1 MPGSYSVTPVAQL
14 IPGITRCSDS
24 TSAVKEIGTL
34 PVLKNPRHERFCQ
47 ELAKGKSATEAYG
60 AAGYKGN
67 RRNASHLA
75 TKSDIKRR
83 LEELQSEIAARVV
96 EQTAV
101 TRAEILEELKKIAFA
116 TFEDGSVKAND
127 KRAACMDY
135 ARIEG
140 WIVDRHEHGIAG
152 EFAQID
158 AMTPDQRRARA
169 AELLQRLVAAGVFEG
184 SILSGQKQGA
194 DAK

>member
-140 WIVDRHEHGIAG
+140 WIVERHEHGSAG
-152 EFAQID
+152 EFAD
-158 AMTPDQRRARA
+158 YEAMSPDERKRA
-169 AELLQRLVAAGVFEG
+169 AADIAKRLSEAGVFD
-184 SILSGQKQGA
+184 GA
-194 DAK
+194 DRRGRAKD

>member
-1 MPGSYSVTPVAQL
+1 M
-14 IPGITRCSDS
+14 
-24 TSAVKEIGTL
+24 
-34 PVLKNPRHERFCQ
+34 PVLKNPRHERFAQ
-47 ELAKGKSATEAYG
+47 ELARGLSGKEAYL
-60 AAGYKGN
+60 AAGYETGGN
-67 RRNASHLA
+67 AAEAAASRLLRNVKVRERVDEL
-75 TKSDIKRR
+75 KSK
-83 LEELQSEIAARVV
+83 IAARVI
-96 EQTAV
+96 EKTAV
-101 TRAEILEELKKIAFA
+101 TRADILEELKKIAFA

-140 WIVDRHEHGIAG
+140 WIVDRHEHGSAG

>member
-47 ELAKGKSATEAYG
+47 ELAKGKSATEAYIS
-60 AAGYKGN
+60 AGYKGSVTAAAAS
-67 RRNASHLA
+67 RLLRNVMVCERVDEL
-75 TKSDIKRR
+75 KSK
-83 LEELQSEIAARVV
+83 IAARVI
-96 EQTAV
+96 EKTAV
-101 TRAEILEELKKIAFA
+101 TRADILEELKKIAFA

-140 WIVDRHEHGIAG
+140 WIVERHEHGSAG
-152 EFAQID
+152 EFAD
-158 AMTPDQRRARA
+158 YEAMSPDERKRA
-169 AELLQRLVAAGVFEG
+169 AADIAKRLSEAGVFD
-184 SILSGQKQGA
+184 GA
-194 DAK
+194 DRRGRAKD

>member
-47 ELAKGKSATEAYG
+47 ELAKGKSATEAYA

-140 WIVDRHEHGIAG
+140 WIVDRHEHGSAG

>member
-1 MPGSYSVTPVAQL
+1 
-14 IPGITRCSDS
+14 
-24 TSAVKEIGTL
+24 
-34 PVLKNPRHERFCQ
+34 
-47 ELAKGKSATEAYG
+47 
-60 AAGYKGN
+60 
-67 RRNASHLA
+67 
-75 TKSDIKRR
+75 
-83 LEELQSEIAARVV
+83 LQSEIAARVV

-140 WIVDRHEHGIAG
+140 WIVDRHEHGSAG